1 MIIRVYVD
9 GDATPVAE
17 LPGSSGR
24 LELDTTAIP
33 DGVHRLRIETVE
45 ADRVT
50 GQREIPFSVRNG
62 PGIAVAGLSERDE
75 VRGALGLVVDATA
88 AGIDG
93 ELDVHSL
100 ELHRGL
106 PFWTG
111 ALCVLVIILGALY
124 LAVDPFAFRG
134 YRAEELAI
142 RGEAATPLARI
153 ATDQPAKIDPMQ
165 VSLAEGSYLP
175 VLDLDAGRA
184 DTARGATTYRAKC
197 AAVTAMTARDA
208 LPSPRRWASRASFR
222 VSPANPRPIS
232 TASSGASP
240 MAGGRAPR
248 CRPWRTA

>member
-50 GQREIPFSVRNG
+50 GQREITFSVRNG
-62 PGIAVAGLSERDE
+62 PGIAVAGLSERD
-75 VRGALGLVVDATA
+75 AVDATV

-93 ELDVHSL
+93 ALDVRSL

-111 ALCVLVIILGALY
+111 AL
-124 LAVDPFAFRG
+124 
-134 YRAEELAI
+134 
-142 RGEAATPLARI
+142 
-153 ATDQPAKIDPMQ
+153 
-165 VSLAEGSYLP
+165 
-175 VLDLDAGRA
+175 
-184 DTARGATTYRAKC
+184 
-197 AAVTAMTARDA
+197 
-208 LPSPRRWASRASFR
+208 
-222 VSPANPRPIS
+222 
-232 TASSGASP
+232 
-240 MAGGRAPR
+240 
-248 CRPWRTA
+248 